1 MSKRGE
7 PDNATDSVEE
17 GELEEGEAIEED
29 EQHQE
34 QQDEQ
39 QNSWLFSSAEMATD
53 RPSLREGMSPAQEDA
68 ARLKGVLLIQNLGV
82 MLRM

>member
-7 PDNATDSVEE
+7 PEKADDVEE
-17 GELEEGEAIEED
+17 GELEEGETIEED
-29 EQHQE
+29 DQQ

-39 QNSWLFSSAEMATD
+39 RNSWLFTSAEMATD
-53 RPSLREGMSPAQEDA
+53 RPSLRDGMSPAQEDA